1 MIRQGKSYFLM
12 LDVLE
17 GGIVNPIE
25 FNASNLQPE
34 RSILIMD
41 EETQTVWLWHGA
53 KRALVPRRMALRQA
67 ESLKGHGYQAG
78 NAIVGRDLS
87 KIVEIDARKIGRE
100 PETTEL
106 NDRLMALLNRNFTN
120 IGHFLHV
127 VGDEQ
132 RETPNSLPMKQKEA
146 PKPAPMPPG

>member
-1 MIRQGKSYFLM
+1 MTNKKEHTMIRQGKSYYIMF
-12 LDVLE
+12 DVEE
-17 GGIVNPIE
+17 GGMIKPIE

-34 RSILIMD
+34 RSILVLD
-41 EETQTVWLWHGA
+41 EESQTVWLWHGT

-100 PETTEL
+100 P
-106 NDRLMALLNRNFTN
+106 
-120 IGHFLHV
+120 
-127 VGDEQ
+127 
-132 RETPNSLPMKQKEA
+132 
-146 PKPAPMPPG
+146 